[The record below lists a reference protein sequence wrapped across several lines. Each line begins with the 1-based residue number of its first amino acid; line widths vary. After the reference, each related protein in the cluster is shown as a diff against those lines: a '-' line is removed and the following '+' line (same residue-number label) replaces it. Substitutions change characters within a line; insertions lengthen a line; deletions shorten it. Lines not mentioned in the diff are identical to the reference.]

1 MGKRG
6 VYNQEWQDPGY
17 GYGQQ
22 SYYGGSRGQSDWTD
36 WNNKGKGKK
45 QNKDLTSEPNNHSFP
60 SYDMVPVSTGKGGK
74 GKKTGVGR
82 ADTEEDL
89 PAHGAGSL
97 ARYVQKLV
105 NALRKSDSRL
115 RKCEM
120 DQKEA
125 DEQWEG
131 YQRGLKQSFLKERQ
145 RYKERVAK
153 VQTEKTECV
162 QMKEEALQSLREMFI
177 NPMGTLE
184 ATAAGGTEDEDA
196 VTEWNE
202 LMTEEEDPWA
212 ALPELLAGTSRG
224 SLPEGARRQ
233 LMGVLGLALDM
244 SLTVPAL
251 HQQQSIRTSP
261 RQAVPD
267 LRCRKAGPDRG
278 HRRGHPGFRSRS
290 THMVLS
296 GRPARGPWRT
306 SSKSAEPM

>member
-1 MGKRG
+1 
-6 VYNQEWQDPGY
+6 
-17 GYGQQ
+17 
-22 SYYGGSRGQSDWTD
+22 
-36 WNNKGKGKK
+36 
-45 QNKDLTSEPNNHSFP
+45 
-60 SYDMVPVSTGKGGK
+60 
-74 GKKTGVGR
+74 
-82 ADTEEDL
+82 
-89 PAHGAGSL
+89 
-97 ARYVQKLV
+97 
-105 NALRKSDSRL
+105 
-115 RKCEM
+115 M

-251 HQQQSIRTSP
+251 HQQQSIR
-261 RQAVPD
+261 
-267 LRCRKAGPDRG
+267 
-278 HRRGHPGFRSRS
+278 RSRS
-290 THMVLS
+290 RSQAGTPRVPIKKHTHGPIRTTRPGALADKLEERRANVMAEGDKDDAVDVEESEDDLLS
-296 GRPARGPWRT
+296 DLKPPDAPQ
-306 SSKSAEPM
+306 EE